1 MAEQFENSK
10 GNKKRK
16 TPYVDEYGEDLTAEA
31 AKGNL
36 DPIIGRE
43 KEV

>member
-1 MAEQFENSK
+1 MAEQFENPR
-10 GNKKRK
+10 GGKRK

-36 DPIIGRE
+36 D
-43 KEV
+43 